1 MYNFLSGS
9 LKHATGHGEVWT
21 ETSKFSQFGWRC
33 TTNEND
39 YSHKVLMGNW
49 NEERYDI
56 RNITQPKPLPSQYA
70 HCFETTY
77 SSDYNKD
84 KDQRTGR
91 FEQEPHWFPGHQ
103 PELEPPLFKSTAQS
117 CYTIDYRPPH
127 SHCSCPAPREGTK
140 RMQTKQQ
147 R

>member
-1 MYNFLSGS
+1 MFNFFSSS
-9 LKHATGHGEVWT
+9 LKYATGHGELWT
-21 ETSKFSQFGWRC
+21 ETSKFSQYGWRY

-56 RNITQPKPLPSQYA
+56 QNIAQPKPLLSQYA

-77 SSDYNKD
+77 SLDYNKA
-84 KDQRTGR
+84 KHQRRR
-91 FEQEPHWFPGHQ
+91 FDQEPLWFPGHQ

-117 CYTIDYRPPH
+117 KIDYWP
-127 SHCSCPAPREGTK
+127 SYNNCSCPALRERTR
-140 RMQTKQQ
+140 RMQKKQ
-147 R
+147 